1 MRHLRATPI
10 CKAVKIFSRSAPV
23 YDNPRFKIRKNL
35 LKFNEKLSIPMKEC
49 ILDPVSAY
57 FCGKIFSFLRYL
69 SEKPHVAASPR
80 NNELANE
87 YERRF
92 KAYGFDE
99 VEKLTYNVLLSYPNQ
114 SQPNYAYILNNTKG
128 VNFRTQYME
137 DILDP
142 AEDSPD
148 AYQPFN
154 AFGLAA
160 TVTVSGRNL
169 FCGRD

>member
-1 MRHLRATPI
+1 M
-10 CKAVKIFSRSAPV
+10 
-23 YDNPRFKIRKNL
+23 
-35 LKFNEKLSIPMKEC
+35 
-49 ILDPVSAY
+49 
-57 FCGKIFSFLRYL
+57 FLRYL
-69 SEKPHVAASPR
+69 SAKPHVAASPR

-92 KAYGFDE
+92 NAYGFDE

-114 SQPNYAYILNNTKG
+114 SQPNYAYIMNNTNG
-128 VNFRTQYME
+128 VNFRTKFME

-142 AEDSPD
+142 AENSPE

-160 TVTVSGRNL
+160 TVTVSIRNAVVFSTIDPLDQGRR
-169 FCGRD
+169 GREAWPPVISKSPDFRKF